1 MTSKKNNYDWASNGS
16 ALPKDSVGSEEIKD
30 GSIKEVDL
38 SESVREKLEAASGG
52 VSVDELGLLGEESAV
67 DIVVQAIHKAEQ
79 GTGT

>member
-38 SESVREKLEAASGG
+38 SESVREKLEA
-52 VSVDELGLLGEESAV
+52 
-67 DIVVQAIHKAEQ
+67 
-79 GTGT
+79 